1 MVALFYA
8 AKEAQSLDSPLYEH
22 IKALHEAGS
31 ANLPSRRSI
40 SHIIFPSSNSAIEF
54 PIKYSTRQL
63 PSSGKTKRRPSA
75 WAEHHVEP
83 EVSRAERWAPRQLG
97 MGDMLVVR
105 EPRVRTVLY
114 ILPPN
119 SA

>member
-1 MVALFYA
+1 MTL
-8 AKEAQSLDSPLYEH
+8 LY
-22 IKALHEAGS
+22 
-31 ANLPSRRSI
+31 
-40 SHIIFPSSNSAIEF
+40 NSAIEF
-54 PIKYSTRQL
+54 PIKYSTQQL